1 MLAPKLWNAL
11 PEKIGLADS
20 VTSFKSLLKSHLYRK
35 AFKEF
40 NKFKCYFLCFLP
52 GTLFIDGI
60 FGFIMV
66 KKKKPVIQLFLD
78 IHFCLVV
85 LLSFFLFVKHFV
97 ALFRKAMH
105 K

>member
-40 NKFKCYFLCFLP
+40 IKFKCYFLCFLP

-60 FGFIMV
+60 FGFVI
-66 KKKKPVIQLFLD
+66 KKKKKTCDTVILR
-78 IHFCLVV
+78 H
-85 LLSFFLFVKHFV
+85 SFLFGCFAVFLFICK
-97 ALFRKAMH
+97 ALCSSV
-105 K
+105 